1 MEMQQAITFGT
12 SNCNVDGLS
21 SYLSIDKQVNVKSTV
36 PITPEST
43 EKKKRGRKKKEDST
57 GNVILSTEMQPANK
71 TSNATNSVTPEG
83 FEPYKNG
90 YTETDTVLK
99 TAIVQLDQVNADID
113 TDLANIRAA
122 KTLNKKYDYISNL
135 VCAKSS
141 IIQSKIAAAREL
153 NSSTTKAYEL
163 ELKRTKELNLNKVET
178 NDDKMIMDMYTS
190 MISMPYGSSNGP
202 TLPTTGMGMYSDSPM
217 YRSSVGEDADV
228 GYNNYINNLTPEQNL
243 YRYEDNPNVKEV
255 ILFDPES
262 GAKRFA
268 WMDLSTKTE
277 VPNLPPTPDFLME
290 NFYLDIAQGIAK
302 SSTLGKT
309 MPIIT
314 VSNVIN
320 KY

>member
-1 MEMQQAITFGT
+1 MEMKQAVTFGT
-12 SNCNVDGLS
+12 PNCNVDGLS
-21 SYLSIDKQVNVKSTV
+21 SYLSIDKKVNVKSNV
-36 PITPEST
+36 PIVSEEPP
-43 EKKKRGRKKKEDST
+43 KKKRGRKKKEETTNEVIIST
-57 GNVILSTEMQPANK
+57 DLQPAN
-71 TSNATNSVTPEG
+71 TSSNNTVSMTPEG
-83 FEPYKNG
+83 FEPYKQG
-90 YTETDTVLK
+90 YSETDTVLK

-113 TDLANIRAA
+113 ADLANIRAA

-163 ELKRTKELNLNKVET
+163 ELKRTKELNLNKQEV

-190 MISMPYGSSNGP
+190 MISMPYGGNANTP
-202 TLPTTGMGMYSDSPM
+202 VLPTTGMGTYQDSPM
-217 YRSSVGEDADV
+217 YHANVGDADE
-228 GYNNYINNLTPEQNL
+228 GYKNYVNNLTPEQNL

-262 GAKRFA
+262 GGKRFA
-268 WMDLSTKTE
+268 WMDLSTNTE
-277 VPNLPPTPDFLME
+277 VPNLPTTPDFLME

-314 VSNVIN
+314 VSNVLN

>member
-1 MEMQQAITFGT
+1 MQYNQAVTFGT
-12 SNCNVDGLS
+12 PNCNVDGLS
-21 SYLSIDKQVNVKSTV
+21 SYLSIDKEVSVKTIPLAQEV
-36 PITPEST
+36 Q
-43 EKKKRGRKKKEDST
+43 EKKKRGRKKKEEST
-57 GNVILSTEMQPANK
+57 NEVIVSTDLTTASSTQ
-71 TSNATNSVTPEG
+71 SNTNSVTPEG

-90 YTETDTVLK
+90 YNETDNVLK
-99 TAIVQLDQVNADID
+99 AAIVQLDQVNADID
-113 TDLANIRAA
+113 VDLANIRAA

-163 ELKRTKELNLNKVET
+163 ELKRTKELNLNKVEQ

-190 MISMPYGSSNGP
+190 MISMPYGSTPNSP
-202 TLPTTGMGMYSDSPM
+202 VLPTTGMGMYNDSQM
-217 YRSSVGEDADV
+217 YRTAVGDGEE
-228 GYNNYINNLTPEQNL
+228 GFNNYINNLTPEQNL

-268 WMDLSTKTE
+268 WMDLSTNTE
-277 VPNLPPTPDFLME
+277 VPNLPATPEFLME
-290 NFYLDIAQGIAK
+290 NFYLDIAAGIAK

-309 MPIIT
+309 MPIMT
-314 VSNVIN
+314 VSNVLN